1 MPSKKR
7 DLLETPTKKSQ
18 NTGSNN
24 VQSGSYNTTPNV
36 SQIKSSRRRAAD
48 VQSYGKNFRIGDII
62 DFTQ

>member
-1 MPSKKR
+1 MNTGRRRNTKSKDGYPITNGMPSKKR

-36 SQIKSSRRRAAD
+36 S
-48 VQSYGKNFRIGDII
+48 
-62 DFTQ
+62 